1 MNNELPQ
8 HSTPPSSPVDPSIV
22 RVLRVIDPI
31 ARAAHCDYFVA
42 GATARDLIL
51 VNVHGLRPGR
61 ATRDIDFG
69 IAVESWDQFARLKD
83 GLVATGDFESDRRAM
98 QRLLY
103 SDHGAGFSIPID
115 LIPFRG

>member
-1 MNNELPQ
+1 MNNDSPR
-8 HSTPPSSPVDPSIV
+8 HSIPPSSPVDPSII
-22 RVLRVIDPI
+22 RVLRALDPI

-69 IAVESWDQFARLKD
+69 IAVESWDQFARLKER
-83 GLVATGDFESDRRAM
+83 LIATGDFQPDGGR
-98 QRLLY
+98 Y
-103 SDHGAGFSIPID
+103 SN
-115 LIPFRG
+115 